1 MLAGVLLAL
10 VGLADVVRARTGTD
24 AAPRRVLTTTV
35 IVLLWAAVTTTAVL
49 GLGLAVW
56 SALVTVVLAALWVA
70 TTIPVRSGGTPVGR
84 DRPLPWLR
92 RSGSWPAALL
102 AVAVAVLL
110 LWAPGPDA
118 SGFVVDWHRDAG
130 PTFVGAVPLAAIVAG
145 VGSALFLVDSANVVV
160 AQALPPGLSSD
171 ARPGAAAAPAAPAPA
186 PAAEQTRRKRFGWR
200 RTAKAPAADAAAAAA
215 ADSTV
220 TLKGGRMIGP
230 IERLLLAGF
239 SLAGAFPVVAALIAA
254 KGIVRFPEIR
264 RETTGYQAE
273 YFLIGSLVSWAMA
286 FAAAGMCWL
295 LALG

>member
-1 MLAGVLLAL
+1 MLAGVLLTL

-35 IVLLWAAVTTTAVL
+35 IVLLWAAVTTVAVL
-49 GLGLAVW
+49 GLGLAVR
-56 SALVTVVLAALWVA
+56 SVLVAVVLAALWVA
-70 TTIPVRSGGTPVGR
+70 TTIPVRSGSAPGGR
-84 DRPLPWLR
+84 DRALPWLR
-92 RSGSWPAALL
+92 RSGSWPAVLL

-110 LWAPGPDA
+110 LWAPAADA

-130 PTFVGAVPLAAIVAG
+130 PAFVGAVPLAALVAG
-145 VGSALFLVDSANVVV
+145 IGSALFLVDSANVVV
-160 AQALPPGLSSD
+160 AQALPPGLSPD
-171 ARPGAAAAPAAPAPA
+171 ARLGAV
-186 PAAEQTRRKRFGWR
+186 AAEPTRRKRFDWR
-200 RTAKAPAADAAAAAA
+200 RTTRAPGADT
-215 ADSTV
+215 DTDTDTDGTV

>member
-171 ARPGAAAAPAAPAPA
+171 ARPDAAAV
-186 PAAEQTRRKRFGWR
+186 AEQTRRKRFGWR

-286 FAAAGMCWL
+286 FSAAGMCWL

>member
-1 MLAGVLLAL
+1 MLAGVLLTL

-24 AAPRRVLTTTV
+24 AAPRRVLTTIV
-35 IVLLWAAVTTTAVL
+35 VVLLWVAATAVAVL

-56 SALVTVVLAALWVA
+56 SVLVTVVLAAAWVA
-70 TTIPVRSGGTPVGR
+70 TTIPVRSGGGAGSR
-84 DRPLPWLR
+84 DRALPWLR

-110 LWAPGPDA
+110 LWAPAADA
-118 SGFVVDWHRDAG
+118 TGFVVDWHRDVG
-130 PTFVGAVPLAAIVAG
+130 PSFVGAVPLAAIVAG
-145 VGSALFLVDSANVVV
+145 IGSALFLVDSANVVV
-160 AQALPPGLSSD
+160 AQALPAELSPD
-171 ARPGAAAAPAAPAPA
+171 A
-186 PAAEQTRRKRFGWR
+186 Q
-200 RTAKAPAADAAAAAA
+200 RTAAAAAA
-215 ADSTV
+215 AGRPKRFGRRRTGRASDEDDDQPGDRTV

>member
-1 MLAGVLLAL
+1 MLAGVLLTL

-35 IVLLWAAVTTTAVL
+35 IVLLWAAVATVAVL

-56 SALVTVVLAALWVA
+56 SVLVTVVLAALWVA
-70 TTIPVRSGGTPVGR
+70 TTIPVRSGGAPGGR
-84 DRPLPWLR
+84 DRALPWLR
-92 RSGSWPAALL
+92 RSGSWPAVLL

-110 LWAPGPDA
+110 LWAPAADA
-118 SGFVVDWHRDAG
+118 SGFVVDWHRDVG
-130 PTFVGAVPLAAIVAG
+130 PSFVGAVPLAALVAG
-145 VGSALFLVDSANVVV
+145 IGSALFLVDSANVVV
-160 AQALPPGLSSD
+160 AQALPPGLSPD
-171 ARPGAAAAPAAPAPA
+171 ARPGAV
-186 PAAEQTRRKRFGWR
+186 AAEPTRRKRFDRR
-200 RTAKAPAADAAAAAA
+200 RTTRAPGADT
-215 ADSTV
+215 DTDGTV

>member
-1 MLAGVLLAL
+1 MLAGVLLTL

-24 AAPRRVLTTTV
+24 AAPRRVLTTTA
-35 IVLLWAAVTTTAVL
+35 IVLLWAVVTTVAVL

-56 SALVTVVLAALWVA
+56 SVLVAVVLAALWVA
-70 TTIPVRSGGTPVGR
+70 TTIPVRSGGAPGGR
-84 DRPLPWLR
+84 DQALPWLR
-92 RSGSWPAALL
+92 RSGSWPAVLL

-110 LWAPGPDA
+110 LWVPAADA

-130 PTFVGAVPLAAIVAG
+130 PAFVGAVPLAALVAG
-145 VGSALFLVDSANVVV
+145 IGSALFLVDSANVVV
-160 AQALPPGLSSD
+160 AQALPPGLSPD
-171 ARPGAAAAPAAPAPA
+171 ARLGAV
-186 PAAEQTRRKRFGWR
+186 AAEPTRRKRFDWR
-200 RTAKAPAADAAAAAA
+200 RTARAPGADT
-215 ADSTV
+215 DTDTDTDGTV

>member
-1 MLAGVLLAL
+1 MLAGVLLTL

-35 IVLLWAAVTTTAVL
+35 IVLLWAAVTTVAVL
-49 GLGLAVW
+49 GLGLAIRSV
-56 SALVTVVLAALWVA
+56 LVAVVLAALWVA
-70 TTIPVRSGGTPVGR
+70 TTIPVRSGSAPGGR
-84 DRPLPWLR
+84 DRALPWLR
-92 RSGSWPAALL
+92 RSGSWPAVLL

-110 LWAPGPDA
+110 LWAPAADA

-130 PTFVGAVPLAAIVAG
+130 PAFVGAVPLAALVAG
-145 VGSALFLVDSANVVV
+145 IGSALFLVDSANVVV
-160 AQALPPGLSSD
+160 AQALPPGLSPD
-171 ARPGAAAAPAAPAPA
+171 ARLGAV
-186 PAAEQTRRKRFGWR
+186 AAEPTRRKRFDWR
-200 RTAKAPAADAAAAAA
+200 RTTRAPGADT
-215 ADSTV
+215 DTDTDGTV

>member
-1 MLAGVLLAL
+1 MLAGVLLTL

-35 IVLLWAAVTTTAVL
+35 IVLLWAAVTTVAVL

-56 SALVTVVLAALWVA
+56 SVLVAVVLAALWVA
-70 TTIPVRSGGTPVGR
+70 TTIPVRSAGAPGGR
-84 DRPLPWLR
+84 DRALPWLR
-92 RSGSWPAALL
+92 RSGSWPAVLL

-110 LWAPGPDA
+110 LWAPAADA

-130 PTFVGAVPLAAIVAG
+130 TAFVGAVPLAALVAG
-145 VGSALFLVDSANVVV
+145 IGSALFLVDSANVVV
-160 AQALPPGLSSD
+160 AQALPPGMSPD
-171 ARPGAAAAPAAPAPA
+171 ARPGAV
-186 PAAEQTRRKRFGWR
+186 AAEPTRRKRFDRR
-200 RTAKAPAADAAAAAA
+200 RTTRARGADGTADA
-215 ADSTV
+215 DTDRTV

>member
-1 MLAGVLLAL
+1 MLAGILLTL

-35 IVLLWAAVTTTAVL
+35 IVLLWAAVTAVAVL

-56 SALVTVVLAALWVA
+56 SVLVTVVLAALWVA
-70 TTIPVRSGGTPVGR
+70 TTIPVRSGGAPGGR
-84 DRPLPWLR
+84 DRTLPWLR
-92 RSGSWPAALL
+92 RSGSWPAVLL

-110 LWAPGPDA
+110 LWSPPADA

-130 PTFVGAVPLAAIVAG
+130 PAFVGAVPLPALVAG
-145 VGSALFLVDSANVVV
+145 IGSALFLVDSANVVV
-160 AQALPPGLSSD
+160 AQALPSGLSPD
-171 ARPGAAAAPAAPAPA
+171 ARAGAV
-186 PAAEQTRRKRFGWR
+186 AAEPTRRKRFDWR
-200 RTAKAPAADAAAAAA
+200 RTARAPGADGNADAD
-215 ADSTV
+215 ADADGTV

>member
-1 MLAGVLLAL
+1 MLAGVLLTL
-10 VGLADVVRARTGTD
+10 VGLADVVRARTGT
-24 AAPRRVLTTTV
+24 AVAPRRVLTTTV
-35 IVLLWAAVTTTAVL
+35 IVLLWVAVTAVAVL

-56 SALVTVVLAALWVA
+56 SVLVTVVLAALWVA
-70 TTIPVRSGGTPVGR
+70 TTIPVRSGGAPGGR
-84 DRPLPWLR
+84 DRALPWLR
-92 RSGSWPAALL
+92 RSGSWPAVLL

-110 LWAPGPDA
+110 LWVPAADA

-130 PTFVGAVPLAAIVAG
+130 PSFVGAVPLAAIVAG
-145 VGSALFLVDSANVVV
+145 IGSALFLVDSANVVV
-160 AQALPPGLSSD
+160 AQALPAELSPD
-171 ARPGAAAAPAAPAPA
+171 A
-186 PAAEQTRRKRFGWR
+186 Q
-200 RTAKAPAADAAAAAA
+200 RTAAAAAA
-215 ADSTV
+215 AAGRPKRFGRRRTGRASDEDDDQPGDRTV

>member
-1 MLAGVLLAL
+1 MLAGVLLTL

-35 IVLLWAAVTTTAVL
+35 IVLLWAAVTTVTVL

-56 SALVTVVLAALWVA
+56 SVLVAVVLAALWVA
-70 TTIPVRSGGTPVGR
+70 TTVPVRSAGAPGGR
-84 DRPLPWLR
+84 DRALPWLR
-92 RSGSWPAALL
+92 RSGSWPAVLL
-102 AVAVAVLL
+102 AVAGAVLL
-110 LWAPGPDA
+110 LWAPAADA

-130 PTFVGAVPLAAIVAG
+130 LAFVGAVPLAALVAG
-145 VGSALFLVDSANVVV
+145 IGSALFLVDSANVVV
-160 AQALPPGLSSD
+160 AQALPAELSPD
-171 ARPGAAAAPAAPAPA
+171 A
-186 PAAEQTRRKRFGWR
+186 Q
-200 RTAKAPAADAAAAAA
+200 RTAAAAAA
-215 ADSTV
+215 GRPQRFGRRRTGRAADEDDDQPGDRTV

>member
-1 MLAGVLLAL
+1 MLAGVLLTL

-35 IVLLWAAVTTTAVL
+35 IVLLWAAVTTVTVL
-49 GLGLAVW
+49 GLGVAVW
-56 SALVTVVLAALWVA
+56 SVLVTVVLAALWVA
-70 TTIPVRSGGTPVGR
+70 TTVPVRSGGAPGGR
-84 DRPLPWLR
+84 DRALPWLR
-92 RSGSWPAALL
+92 RSGSWPAVLL

-110 LWAPGPDA
+110 LWAPAADA

-130 PTFVGAVPLAAIVAG
+130 PAFVGAVPLAALVAG
-145 VGSALFLVDSANVVV
+145 IGSALFLVDSANVVV
-160 AQALPPGLSSD
+160 AQALPAELSPD
-171 ARPGAAAAPAAPAPA
+171 A
-186 PAAEQTRRKRFGWR
+186 Q
-200 RTAKAPAADAAAAAA
+200 RTAAAAAA
-215 ADSTV
+215 GRPKRFGRRRTGRASDADADADADRTV

>member
-1 MLAGVLLAL
+1 MLAGVLLTL

-35 IVLLWAAVTTTAVL
+35 IVLLWAAVATVAVL

-56 SALVTVVLAALWVA
+56 SVLVAVVLAALWVA
-70 TTIPVRSGGTPVGR
+70 TTIPVRSGGAPGGR
-84 DRPLPWLR
+84 DRALPWLR
-92 RSGSWPAALL
+92 RSGSWPAVLL

-110 LWAPGPDA
+110 LWAPTADA
-118 SGFVVDWHRDAG
+118 SGFVVDWHRDTG
-130 PTFVGAVPLAAIVAG
+130 PAFVGAVPLAALVAG
-145 VGSALFLVDSANVVV
+145 IGSALFLVDSANVVV
-160 AQALPPGLSSD
+160 AQALPPGLSPD
-171 ARPGAAAAPAAPAPA
+171 ARLGAV
-186 PAAEQTRRKRFGWR
+186 AAEPTRRKRFDRR
-200 RTAKAPAADAAAAAA
+200 RTTRARGADGTADTDADA
-215 ADSTV
+215 DTDGTV

>member
-1 MLAGVLLAL
+1 MLAGVLLTL

-35 IVLLWAAVTTTAVL
+35 IVLLWAAVTTVAVL

-56 SALVTVVLAALWVA
+56 SVLVAVVLAAVWVA
-70 TTIPVRSGGTPVGR
+70 TTIPVRSGGAPGGR
-84 DRPLPWLR
+84 DRALPWLR
-92 RSGSWPAALL
+92 RSGSWPAVLL

-110 LWAPGPDA
+110 LWAPAADA
-118 SGFVVDWHRDAG
+118 SGFVVDWHRDVG
-130 PTFVGAVPLAAIVAG
+130 PSFVGAVPLAAIVAG
-145 VGSALFLVDSANVVV
+145 IGSALFLVDSANVVV
-160 AQALPPGLSSD
+160 AQALPAELSPD
-171 ARPGAAAAPAAPAPA
+171 A
-186 PAAEQTRRKRFGWR
+186 Q
-200 RTAKAPAADAAAAAA
+200 RTAAAAAA
-215 ADSTV
+215 GRPKRFGRRRTGRASDEDDDQPGDRTV
-220 TLKGGRMIGP
+220 TLKGGGMIGP

>member
-1 MLAGVLLAL
+1 MLAGVLLTL

-35 IVLLWAAVTTTAVL
+35 IVLLWVAVTTVAVL

-56 SALVTVVLAALWVA
+56 SVLVAVVLAALWVA
-70 TTIPVRSGGTPVGR
+70 TTIPVRSGGAPGGR

-92 RSGSWPAALL
+92 RSGSWPAVLL
-102 AVAVAVLL
+102 AVAVAVAVLL
-110 LWAPGPDA
+110 LWAPAADP
-118 SGFVVDWHRDAG
+118 SGFVVDWHDAG
-130 PTFVGAVPLAAIVAG
+130 PAFVGAVPLAALVAG
-145 VGSALFLVDSANVVV
+145 IGSALFLVDSANVVV
-160 AQALPPGLSSD
+160 AQALPPGLSPD
-171 ARPGAAAAPAAPAPA
+171 ARPEAAAAGAI
-186 PAAEQTRRKRFGWR
+186 RRKRFGWR
-200 RTAKAPAADAAAAAA
+200 RTTGAPAADTDTDAGTGTGTDGA
-215 ADSTV
+215 V

-286 FAAAGMCWL
+286 FAAAGLCWL

>member
-1 MLAGVLLAL
+1 MLAGVLLTL

-35 IVLLWAAVTTTAVL
+35 IVLLWAAVATVAVL

-56 SALVTVVLAALWVA
+56 SVLVAVVLAALWVA
-70 TTIPVRSGGTPVGR
+70 TTIPVRSGGAPGGR
-84 DRPLPWLR
+84 DRALPWLR
-92 RSGSWPAALL
+92 RSGSWPAVLL

-110 LWAPGPDA
+110 LWVPAADA

-130 PTFVGAVPLAAIVAG
+130 PAFVGAVPLAALVAG
-145 VGSALFLVDSANVVV
+145 IGAALFLVDSANVVV
-160 AQALPPGLSSD
+160 AQALPPGLSPD
-171 ARPGAAAAPAAPAPA
+171 ARLGAV
-186 PAAEQTRRKRFGWR
+186 AAEPTRRKRFDRR
-200 RTAKAPAADAAAAAA
+200 RTTRVPGADT
-215 ADSTV
+215 DTDGTV

>member
-1 MLAGVLLAL
+1 MLAGVLLTL

-35 IVLLWAAVTTTAVL
+35 IVLLWAAVATVAVL

-56 SALVTVVLAALWVA
+56 SVLVAVVLAALWVA
-70 TTIPVRSGGTPVGR
+70 TTIPVRSGGAPGGR
-84 DRPLPWLR
+84 DRALPWLR
-92 RSGSWPAALL
+92 RSGSWPAVLL

-110 LWAPGPDA
+110 LWVPAADA

-130 PTFVGAVPLAAIVAG
+130 PAFVGAVPLAALVAG
-145 VGSALFLVDSANVVV
+145 IGSALFLVDSANVVV
-160 AQALPPGLSSD
+160 AQALPPGLSPD
-171 ARPGAAAAPAAPAPA
+171 ARPGAV
-186 PAAEQTRRKRFGWR
+186 AAEPTRRKRFDRR
-200 RTAKAPAADAAAAAA
+200 RTTRARGADGTADAD
-215 ADSTV
+215 ADTDGTV

>member
-1 MLAGVLLAL
+1 MLAGVLLTL

-24 AAPRRVLTTTV
+24 AAPRRGLTATV
-35 IVLLWAAVTTTAVL
+35 IVLLWAAVTAVAVL

-56 SALVTVVLAALWVA
+56 SVLVTVVLAALWVA
-70 TTIPVRSGGTPVGR
+70 TTIPVRSGGAPGGR
-84 DRPLPWLR
+84 DRALPWLR
-92 RSGSWPAALL
+92 RSGSWPAVLL

-110 LWAPGPDA
+110 LWVPAADA
-118 SGFVVDWHRDAG
+118 SGFVVDWHRDVG
-130 PTFVGAVPLAAIVAG
+130 PSFVGAVPLAALVAG
-145 VGSALFLVDSANVVV
+145 IGSALFLVDSANVVV
-160 AQALPPGLSSD
+160 AQALPPGMSPD
-171 ARPGAAAAPAAPAPA
+171 ARPGAM
-186 PAAEQTRRKRFGWR
+186 AAEPTRRKRFDR
-200 RTAKAPAADAAAAAA
+200 RRITWAPGADT
-215 ADSTV
+215 DTDTDRTV

>member
-1 MLAGVLLAL
+1 MLAGVLLTL

-35 IVLLWAAVTTTAVL
+35 IVLLWAAVTTVAVL

-56 SALVTVVLAALWVA
+56 SVLVAVVLAALWVA
-70 TTIPVRSGGTPVGR
+70 TTIPVRSGGAPGGR
-84 DRPLPWLR
+84 DRALPWLR
-92 RSGSWPAALL
+92 RSGSWPAVLL

-110 LWAPGPDA
+110 LWAPAADA

-130 PTFVGAVPLAAIVAG
+130 PAFVGAVPLAALVAG
-145 VGSALFLVDSANVVV
+145 IGSALFLVDSANVVV
-160 AQALPPGLSSD
+160 AQALPAELSPD
-171 ARPGAAAAPAAPAPA
+171 A
-186 PAAEQTRRKRFGWR
+186 Q
-200 RTAKAPAADAAAAAA
+200 RTAAAAAA
-215 ADSTV
+215 GRPKRFGRRRTGRASDADADRTV

>member
-1 MLAGVLLAL
+1 MLAGVLLTL

-35 IVLLWAAVTTTAVL
+35 IVLLWAAVATVAVL

-56 SALVTVVLAALWVA
+56 SVLVTVVLAALWVA
-70 TTIPVRSGGTPVGR
+70 TTIPVRSGGAPGGR
-84 DRPLPWLR
+84 DRALPWLR
-92 RSGSWPAALL
+92 RSGSWPAVLL

-110 LWAPGPDA
+110 LWAPAVDP

-130 PTFVGAVPLAAIVAG
+130 PAFVGAVPLAALVAG
-145 VGSALFLVDSANVVV
+145 IGSALFLVDSANVVV
-160 AQALPPGLSSD
+160 AQALPPGMSPD
-171 ARPGAAAAPAAPAPA
+171 ARPGAV
-186 PAAEQTRRKRFGWR
+186 AAEPTRRKRFDWR
-200 RTAKAPAADAAAAAA
+200 RTTRAPGADA
-215 ADSTV
+215 DTDTDTDTDTDGTV

>member
-1 MLAGVLLAL
+1 MLAGVLLTL

-35 IVLLWAAVTTTAVL
+35 IVLLWAAVATVAVL

-56 SALVTVVLAALWVA
+56 SVLVAVVLAALWVA
-70 TTIPVRSGGTPVGR
+70 TTIPVRSGGAPGGR
-84 DRPLPWLR
+84 DRALPWLR
-92 RSGSWPAALL
+92 RSGSWPAVLL

-110 LWAPGPDA
+110 LWAPAADA

-130 PTFVGAVPLAAIVAG
+130 PAFVGAVPLAALVAG
-145 VGSALFLVDSANVVV
+145 IGSALFLVDSANVVV
-160 AQALPPGLSSD
+160 AQALPPGLSPD
-171 ARPGAAAAPAAPAPA
+171 ARPGAV
-186 PAAEQTRRKRFGWR
+186 AAEPTRRKRFDRR
-200 RTAKAPAADAAAAAA
+200 RTTRAPGADT
-215 ADSTV
+215 DTDTDGTV

-239 SLAGAFPVVAALIAA
+239 SVAGAFPVVAALIAA

>member
-1 MLAGVLLAL
+1 M
-10 VGLADVVRARTGTD
+10 
-24 AAPRRVLTTTV
+24 
-35 IVLLWAAVTTTAVL
+35 
-49 GLGLAVW
+49 
-56 SALVTVVLAALWVA
+56 
-70 TTIPVRSGGTPVGR
+70 
-84 DRPLPWLR
+84 
-92 RSGSWPAALL
+92 
-102 AVAVAVLL
+102 LL

-171 ARPGAAAAPAAPAPA
+171 ARPDAAAV
-186 PAAEQTRRKRFGWR
+186 AEQTRRKRFGWR

>member
-1 MLAGVLLAL
+1 MLAGVLLTL

-35 IVLLWAAVTTTAVL
+35 IVLLWAAATTVAVL

-56 SALVTVVLAALWVA
+56 SVLVAVVLAALWVA
-70 TTIPVRSGGTPVGR
+70 TTIPVRSGGAPGGR
-84 DRPLPWLR
+84 DRTLPWLR
-92 RSGSWPAALL
+92 RSGSWPAVLL

-110 LWAPGPDA
+110 LWVPAADA

-130 PTFVGAVPLAAIVAG
+130 PAFVGAVPLAALVAG
-145 VGSALFLVDSANVVV
+145 IGSALFLVDSANVVV
-160 AQALPPGLSSD
+160 AQALPTGLSPD
-171 ARPGAAAAPAAPAPA
+171 ARLGAV
-186 PAAEQTRRKRFGWR
+186 AAEPTRRKRFDWR
-200 RTAKAPAADAAAAAA
+200 RTTRAPAADT
-215 ADSTV
+215 DTDTNTDTDGTV

>member
-24 AAPRRVLTTTV
+24 AAPRRALTTTV
-35 IVLLWAAVTTTAVL
+35 VVVLWIGVSVVAVL
-49 GLGLAVW
+49 GLGLAAW
-56 SALVTVVLAALWVA
+56 SVLVVVVLAALWTT
-70 TTIPVRSGGTPVGR
+70 TTIPVRSGDGAGDR
-84 DRPLPWLR
+84 DRALPWLR

-102 AVAVAVLL
+102 AVAVAALL
-110 LWAPGPDA
+110 LWAPTADA

-130 PTFVGAVPLAAIVAG
+130 PAFVGAVPLAAIVAG
-145 VGSALFLVDSANVVV
+145 IGSALFLVDSANVVV
-160 AQALPPGLSSD
+160 AQALPPGLSQD
-171 ARPGAAAAPAAPAPA
+171 ASNAAA
-186 PAAEQTRRKRFGWR
+186 E
-200 RTAKAPAADAAAAAA
+200 AAAAAA
-215 ADSTV
+215 ATREGTAAARNRPMCLGRRRTTRTRGDGDAGAGTV

>member
-1 MLAGVLLAL
+1 MLAGVLLTL

-35 IVLLWAAVTTTAVL
+35 IVLLWAAVATVAVL

-56 SALVTVVLAALWVA
+56 SVLVAVVLAALWVA
-70 TTIPVRSGGTPVGR
+70 TTIPVRSGGAPGGR
-84 DRPLPWLR
+84 DQALPWLR
-92 RSGSWPAALL
+92 RSGSWPAVLL

-110 LWAPGPDA
+110 LWAPTADA
-118 SGFVVDWHRDAG
+118 SGFVVDWHRDTG
-130 PTFVGAVPLAAIVAG
+130 PAFVGAVPLAALVAG
-145 VGSALFLVDSANVVV
+145 IGSALFLVDSANVVV
-160 AQALPPGLSSD
+160 AQALPPGLSPD
-171 ARPGAAAAPAAPAPA
+171 ARPGAV
-186 PAAEQTRRKRFGWR
+186 AAEPTRRKRFDRR
-200 RTAKAPAADAAAAAA
+200 RTTRAPGADT
-215 ADSTV
+215 DTDGTV